1 MFRHFHF
8 GVLAALS
15 VTLALAPIAASAN
28 TGRGQFVV
36 SVNVI
41 RECRIGM
48 QNLASGAPAASPSST
63 AARGAV
69 TLSCSRNTAYA
80 VSFGSRVSSANTT
93 DSESVAGVG
102 DGTAQIIPVY
112 SQMPLRRSKASA
124 TPVEP
129 LVMTINY

>member
-1 MFRHFHF
+1 M
-8 GVLAALS
+8 
-15 VTLALAPIAASAN
+15 PIAASAN

-41 RECRIGM
+41 RECHIGM
-48 QNLASGAPAASPSST
+48 QNLASDTPTASPSST

-80 VSFGSRVSSANTT
+80 VSFGSRVSSDNTT

-102 DGTAQIIPVY
+102 NGTAQVIPVY
-112 SQMPLRRSKASA
+112 SQMPLRRSKADG
-124 TPVEP
+124 TPAES

>member
-1 MFRHFHF
+1 MFRYFHF
-8 GVLAALS
+8 WLLAALS

-41 RECRIGM
+41 RECHIGM
-48 QNLASGAPAASPSST
+48 QNLASGTPAASPSST

-80 VSFGSRVSSANTT
+80 VSFGSRASSANTT

-102 DGTAQIIPVY
+102 NGTAQIIPVY
-112 SQMPLRRSKASA
+112 SQMPVRRSKASA
-124 TPVEP
+124 TPAEP

>member
-8 GVLAALS
+8 WVLATLS

-41 RECRIGM
+41 RECHIAM
-48 QNLASGAPAASPSST
+48 QNLASDTPAASPSST
-63 AARGAV
+63 AARSVV

-80 VSFGSRVSSANTT
+80 VNLGSGVSSASTT
-93 DSESVAGVG
+93 DPESVAGVG
-102 DGTAQIIPVY
+102 NGTAQIIPVY
-112 SQMPLRRSKASA
+112 SQIPLRRSKASA
-124 TPVEP
+124 TPAEP